1 MSLFLT
7 RMTFARHL
15 RLVYKRYN
23 KPLYHYYIQ
32 TVTNTKQELP
42 QKIPGADTFLHK
54 KRIPIPGGRTR
65 PPTTQPRTYHMDIR
79 KFSLP
84 EIIFG
89 HGSMKYTGSYA
100 LQLGAKKVFVV
111 SDPGLERTGWVG
123 KLLDVLEASSLKWAY
138 YSNVSSNPRDYEV
151 HQGAELYLRENADVV
166 IALGGGSPLDMGKG
180 VATVVSNGGVI
191 QDYEGANLITNPL
204 PPMIFLPST
213 AGSGSDISQF
223 AIITD
228 VKRQVKMSL
237 ISRSL
242 TPNVSI
248 VDPDMLSTANDDLIV
263 SSAVDALSHAI
274 ESYVSLIAHTLTE
287 TQALKAI
294 QLILKNLTPALK
306 YRDPLAM
313 ENLSI
318 AATAAGMS
326 FGNASLGACH
336 AIAHSLGG
344 FFDTP
349 HGMVHPVLLPAVMRY
364 NCPAC
369 VEKIANIGEIAM
381 GKRLSTTA
389 QTAQGGITRLE
400 EFFQELNTASR
411 FRDIVDD
418 ETAFPQICAMA
429 INDACLLTNPR
440 PATAEDLLAICR
452 EVW

>member
-1 MSLFLT
+1 MYDAHSI
-7 RMTFARHL
+7 
-15 RLVYKRYN
+15 YN
-23 KPLYHYYIQ
+23 
-32 TVTNTKQELP
+32 QE
-42 QKIPGADTFLHK
+42 GS
-54 KRIPIPGGRTR
+54 GV
-65 PPTTQPRTYHMDIR
+65 DIC

-89 HGSMKYTGSYA
+89 RGSMQYAGSYA

-111 SDPGLERTGWVG
+111 SDHGLERTGWVG
-123 KLLDVLEASSLKWAY
+123 KLLDILDQSSLDWVY
-138 YSNVSSNPRDYEV
+138 YANVSPNPRDHEV
-151 HQGAELYLRENADVV
+151 HEGAELYQREGADVV

-180 VATVVSNGGVI
+180 VATVVSNGGII

-228 VKRQVKMSL
+228 VQRQVKMSL

-248 VDPDMLSTANDDLIV
+248 IDPEMLGTADDALIV

-274 ESYVSLIAHTLTE
+274 ESYVSRIAHTLTE
-287 TQALKAI
+287 IQAIKAI
-294 QLILKNLTPALK
+294 ELILENLTVALQT
-306 YRDPLAM
+306 RDPIAL

-318 AATAAGMS
+318 AAIAAGMS
-326 FGNASLGACH
+326 FSNASLGADH

-344 FFDTP
+344 FFDTS

-364 NCPAC
+364 NLPAC
-369 VEKIANIGEIAM
+369 VEKMARIGEIIL
-381 GKRLSTTA
+381 GRRLSSA
-389 QTAQGGITRLE
+389 RQTAEAGVARLE
-400 EFFQELNTASR
+400 EFFHAFGTASR
-411 FRDIVDD
+411 FREIVDNQ
-418 ETAFPQICAMA
+418 TAFPQICEMA
-429 INDACLLTNPR
+429 TRDACLLTNPR
-440 PATAEDLLAICR
+440 AATAEDLLCICQ